1 MTGRRTAIALAVGV
15 AVMAAVAGVWV
26 GLSETPPGVA
36 PAAAPPAS
44 AAAPAVDGTLGPRI
58 KARLFYVAADGQHLT
73 EVEQDVPYSNQTAA
87 QARTILEAQFAPV
100 TAPLVSAIPA
110 GTRLRAVYLTP
121 AGEAYVDLS
130 AEVSHAHPGGL
141 VSEMLTI
148 YTVVNALAVN
158 LPSVHDVQLLIDGK
172 ETDTLAGHFDL
183 RRPLRKHLQLVVG
196 R

>member
-1 MTGRRTAIALAVGV
+1 MTGRRTAIGLALGV
-15 AVMAAVAGVWV
+15 AVLAAVAGVWV
-26 GLSETPPGVA
+26 GLSETPPSAA

-44 AAAPAVDGTLGPRI
+44 VAAPAAETLGPRI
-58 KARLFYVAADGQHLT
+58 KARLFYVAADGRHLT
-73 EVEQDVPYSNQTAA
+73 EVERDVPYSNQTAA

-110 GTRLRAVYLTP
+110 GTRLRAVYLAP

-130 AEVSHAHPGGL
+130 AEVSRAHPGGL

-158 LPSVHDVQLLIDGK
+158 LPAVHAVQILIDGK
-172 ETDTLAGHFDL
+172 EADTLAGHFEL
-183 RRPLRKHLQLVVG
+183 RRPLPKHLQLVVG
-196 R
+196 P